1 MRVPEEKE
9 KERMV
14 VVVYRRE
21 RMSKNPPQTTVPSG
35 MVALASTVT
44 MPERM

>member
-14 VVVYRRE
+14 VVYMRE

>member
-1 MRVPEEKE
+1 
-9 KERMV
+9 MV
-14 VVVYRRE
+14 VVVKE
-21 RMSKNPPQTTVPSG
+21 WWCTSVKECQKIPPQTTVPSG